1 MRTPNQRGRS
11 INVPTL
17 RPSAHPH
24 LVLNAEALSR
34 PAQEAVDEFFRE
46 AESRNTRESYRAAL
60 AYWGA
65 WHRLRFGRAI
75 ILPVPLT
82 VVQQFVVDHLQ
93 RQGADGTL
101 THLLPREI
109 DEWMVRNGFKG
120 KPGPLALNT
129 VQHRLA
135 VLSKAHQVR
144 DDIAPEQ
151 NPCRHVA
158 VRDLLATTRKA
169 YAKRGAVPRKLDAL
183 TRDRL
188 QAILATCGADIRGI
202 RDRALLLFAWS
213 SGGRRRSEVAAA
225 DLQFLT
231 RKGSGFAYRLA
242 HSKTNQ
248 SGRDQP
254 ENYKPIQGEAAEALR
269 AWLLES
275 GIRTGPIFRRVLK
288 GGRVGGALSS
298 EGVAK
303 IVKSRCQEAALGGRF
318 SAHSLRSGFLTEAG
332 AQEIPLKTAM
342 AMSGHKSVSVAVG
355 YMHVGALDQSP
366 AATLLENLRSIRS
379 NKVRRG

>member
-1 MRTPNQRGRS
+1 MSQCCGRRHTHTWSWTRKPCPGRPKKQSTSSFARPNPGTRGRVTARRS
-11 INVPTL
+11 RTG
-17 RPSAHPH
+17 
-24 LVLNAEALSR
+24 ALGIGC
-34 PAQEAVDEFFRE
+34 
-46 AESRNTRESYRAAL
+46 AL
-60 AYWGA
+60 AARSCFPCHWPWCSSSSLITYN
-65 WHRLRFGRAI
+65 GR
-75 ILPVPLT
+75 P
-82 VVQQFVVDHLQ
+82 
-93 RQGADGTL
+93 DGTL
-101 THLLPREI
+101 THLLPHEI
-109 DEWMVRNGFKG
+109 DEWMVTNGFKG

-151 NPCRHVA
+151 NPCRHIA

-188 QAILATCGADIRGI
+188 QAILATCGDDIRGI

-231 RKGSGFAYRLA
+231 RRGSGFTYRLA

-248 SGRDQP
+248 SGSDHP
-254 ENYKPIQGEAAEALR
+254 ENYKPIQGEAADALR

-275 GIRTGPIFRRVLK
+275 GVRTGPLFRRILK
-288 GGRVGGALSS
+288 GDRVGGALSS

-303 IVKSRCQEAALGGRF
+303 IVKARCQAAALGGRF

-342 AMSGHKSVSVAVG
+342 AMSGHKSVSVAMG

-366 AATLLENLRSIRS
+366 AATLLDNVRSIRS
-379 NKVRRG
+379 KGVRRG